1 MGVYLKAAGLRQR
14 ADVRW
19 SERRKEKGEGRRE
32 KGEGSDTRLEDA
44 KTVGRWVVHSVKFV
58 II

>member
-19 SERRKEKGEGRRE
+19 SERRKE